1 METLA
6 EPTRV
11 RAVEIPIGTGAS
23 RRFEGRDHGAAVS
36 YFYIDN
42 QPGQG
47 SGLHWHPYPETWVL
61 LEGEATFEV
70 GDERIS
76 ATAGDTVT
84 GPAFA
89 PHRYTNTGTG
99 TMRLICIH
107 ASPVMIQ
114 TDLD

>member
-11 RAVEIPIGTGAS
+11 RAAEIPIGTGVS

-114 TDLD
+114 TDLE

>member
-1 METLA
+1 MQTLA

-11 RAVEIPIGTGAS
+11 RAAEIPIGTGSS

-61 LEGEATFEV
+61 LEGEATFQV
-70 GDERIS
+70 GDERIG
-76 ATAGDTVT
+76 AVAGDTVT

-89 PHRYTNTGTG
+89 PHRYTNTGPG

-114 TDLD
+114 TNLG